1 MKDFNEKVV
10 LVTGGAGGIG
20 RVTAEQFLDRGAVVE
35 LWDMDETAGNALVE
49 QWSANGHNVHFDKV
63 DVTDFDTVQESMS
76 EVKDRWGRLDVLVN
90 NAGITRDA
98 TLKKM
103 SIEDWE
109 QVVEVNLNGV
119 FYCGKT
125 AAELMREQESGVI
138 LNASSVVGVY
148 GNFGQSN
155 YVATKSGVIGL
166 TKTWARE
173 LGRKGIRVNAVAPG
187 FIETPMVN
195 TVPDKI
201 LEKLKGQTPLGRLGK
216 PEDIASAYVF
226 LASEQAAF
234 ITGAVL
240 QVDGG
245 LVF

>member
-1 MKDFNEKVV
+1 MSDFKGKVA
-10 LVTGGAGGIG
+10 LITGGAGGIG
-20 RVTAEQFLDRGAVVE
+20 QETAEQFLNKGATVE
-35 LWDMDETAGNALVE
+35 IWDMDADTGEGLVK
-49 QWSANGHNVHFDKV
+49 QWSADGHRVHFEKV
-63 DVTDFDTVQESMS
+63 DVTDYEAVQKTMAELY
-76 EVKDRWGRLDVLVN
+76 ERRGQLDVLVN

-103 SIEDWE
+103 SPAHWQ
-109 QVVEVNLNGV
+109 QVIEVNLNGV
-119 FYCGKT
+119 FYCGKA
-125 AAELMREQESGVI
+125 AAEIMREQGSGVI

-195 TVPDKI
+195 TVPDKV

-226 LASEQAAF
+226 LASGKAEF
-234 ITGAVL
+234 ITGTVL

>member
-1 MKDFNEKVV
+1 MKDFENKVV

-20 RVTAEQFLDRGAVVE
+20 RKTARQFLDRGANVE
-35 LWDMDETAGNALVE
+35 LWDMDEKAGNKLVE
-49 QWSANGHNVHFDKV
+49 QWSANGHNVHFEQV
-63 DVTDFDTVQESMS
+63 DVTDFKAVQDAMS
-76 EVKDRWGRLDVLVN
+76 EVNDRWGQLDVLVN

-119 FYCGKT
+119 FYCGKA

-195 TVPDKI
+195 TVPDKV

-234 ITGAVL
+234 ITGTVL

>member
-1 MKDFNEKVV
+1 MNDFKDKVV

-20 RVTAEQFLDRGAVVE
+20 EATAGKFLERGAAVE
-35 LWDMDETAGNALVE
+35 LWDMDAEAGNNLAE
-49 QWSANGHNVHFDKV
+49 QWASEGHDVHFEVV
-63 DVTDFDTVQESMS
+63 DVTDFDAVTSAMDEL
-76 EVKDRWGRLDVLVN
+76 KKRRGRLDVLIN

-103 SIEDWE
+103 SAEDW
-109 QVVEVNLNGV
+109 QKVIDVNLSGV
-119 FYCGKT
+119 FYCGKA
-125 AAELMREQESGVI
+125 AAEIMSEQESGVI

-166 TKTWARE
+166 SKTWARE

-187 FIETPMVN
+187 FIETPMVK
-195 TVPDKI
+195 TVPDNI
-201 LEKLKGQTPLGRLGK
+201 LEKLKNQTPLGRLGK
-216 PEDIASAYVF
+216 AEDIASAYVY
-226 LASEQAAF
+226 LASDDAAF
-234 ITGAVL
+234 ITGTVL

>member
-1 MKDFNEKVV
+1 MKDFENKVV
-10 LVTGGAGGIG
+10 LITGGAGGIG
-20 RVTAEQFLDRGAVVE
+20 KATALKFLNRGASLE
-35 LWDMDETAGNALVE
+35 LWDMDIDAGEKLVE
-49 QWSANGHNVHFDKV
+49 ELASEGFDAHFRVV
-63 DVTDFDTVQESMS
+63 DVTDYEAVRDAMQDL
-76 EVKDRWGRLDVLVN
+76 KQRWNRLDVLIN

-103 SIEDWE
+103 SVEDW
-109 QVVEVNLNGV
+109 QKVMDVNLNGV
-119 FYCGKT
+119 FYCGKA
-125 AAELMREQESGVI
+125 AAEIMIEQESGVI

-166 TKTWARE
+166 SKTWARE

-187 FIETPMVN
+187 FIETPMVK

-201 LEKLKGQTPLGRLGK
+201 LEQLKNQTPLGRLGQAD
-216 PEDIASAYVF
+216 DIASAYVY
-226 LASEQAAF
+226 LASEDAAF
-234 ITGAVL
+234 ITGTVL

>member
-1 MKDFNEKVV
+1 MKDFEDKVV
-10 LVTGGAGGIG
+10 LITGGAGGIG
-20 RVTAEQFLDRGAVVE
+20 RKTAQQFLDRGASVE
-35 LWDMDETAGNALVE
+35 LWDMDKDAGDKLVNK
-49 QWSANGHNVHFDKV
+49 WSDEGHEVRFKKV
-63 DVTDFDTVQESMS
+63 DVTDFEAVKYAMTNLQE
-76 EVKDRWGRLDVLVN
+76 RWGQLDVLVN

-98 TLKKM
+98 TLNKM
-103 SIEDWE
+103 SPEEWQ
-109 QVVEVNLNGV
+109 QVVDVNLNGV
-119 FYCGKT
+119 FYCGKA

-173 LGRKGIRVNAVAPG
+173 LGRKGVRVNAVAPG

-195 TVPDKI
+195 TVPDKV

-234 ITGAVL
+234 ITGTVL

>member
-1 MKDFNEKVV
+1 MNDFEGKVI
-10 LVTGGAGGIG
+10 LITGGAGGIG
-20 RVTAEQFLDRGAVVE
+20 RETAQQFLDRGASVE
-35 LWDMDETAGNALVE
+35 LWDMDKDAGDKLVKKWTDE
-49 QWSANGHNVHFDKV
+49 GHKVHFEKV
-63 DVTDFDTVQESMS
+63 DVTDFEAVKKAMNNLQE
-76 EVKDRWGRLDVLVN
+76 RWEQLDILVN

-103 SIEDWE
+103 SPEEWK
-109 QVVEVNLNGV
+109 QVVDVNLNGV
-119 FYCGKT
+119 FYCGKA
-125 AAELMREQESGVI
+125 AAEVMREQESGVI

-173 LGRKGIRVNAVAPG
+173 LGRKGVRVNAVAPG
-187 FIETPMVN
+187 FIETPMVD
-195 TVPDKI
+195 TVPDKV
-201 LEKLKGQTPLGRLGK
+201 LEELKGQTPLGRLGK

-234 ITGAVL
+234 ITGTVL

>member
-1 MKDFNEKVV
+1 MKNFEDTIV
-10 LVTGGAGGIG
+10 LITGGAGGIG
-20 RVTAEQFLDRGAVVE
+20 RETARRFLDCGATVE
-35 LWDMDETAGNALVE
+35 LWDMDAEAGNKLIE
-49 QWSANGHNVHFDKV
+49 QWTDQGHTAHFEKV
-63 DVTDFDTVQESMS
+63 DVTDYQEVTEAMDSL
-76 EVKDRWGRLDVLVN
+76 VARHGALDILVN

-109 QVVEVNLNGV
+109 QVVDVNMNGV
-119 FYCGKT
+119 FYCGKA
-125 AAELMREQESGVI
+125 AAEQMRGQESGVI
-138 LNASSVVGVY
+138 LNASSVVGLY

-173 LGRKGIRVNAVAPG
+173 LGPKGIRVNAVAPG
-187 FIETPMVN
+187 FIETPMVD
-195 TVPDKI
+195 TVP
-201 LEKLKGQTPLGRLGK
+201 EKVLAQLKEQTPLGRLGS
-216 PEDIASAYVF
+216 PEDIASAYLF
-226 LASEQAAF
+226 LASDQAEF
-234 ITGAVL
+234 ITGTVL

>member
-1 MKDFNEKVV
+1 MADFTGKIV
-10 LVTGGAGGIG
+10 LITGGAGGIG
-20 RVTAEQFLDRGAVVE
+20 RETAQQFLDKGAHVE
-35 LWDMDETAGNALVE
+35 LWDMDKETGDKIVTK
-49 QWSANGHNVHFDKV
+49 WANDGHKVHFEKV
-63 DVTDFDTVQESMS
+63 DVTDFDAVKQAMS
-76 EVKDRWGRLDVLVN
+76 NLKERWGELDVLIN

-103 SIEDWE
+103 SPDEWQ
-109 QVVEVNLNGV
+109 QVVDVNLNGV
-119 FYCGKT
+119 FYCGKA

-173 LGRKGIRVNAVAPG
+173 LGRKGVRVNAVAPG

-195 TVPDKI
+195 TVPDKV

-234 ITGAVL
+234 ITGTVL

>member
-1 MKDFNEKVV
+1 MAEFDDQIV
-10 LVTGGAGGIG
+10 LITGGAGGIG
-20 RVTAEQFLDRGAVVE
+20 RVTARQFLDRGATVE
-35 LWDMDETAGNALVE
+35 IWDMDEEAGSEFVDQFGE
-49 QWSANGHNVHFDKV
+49 SAYFEKV
-63 DVTDFDTVQESMS
+63 DVTNFDA
-76 EVKDRWGRLDVLVN
+76 VKKAMEGLKERWERLDILVN

-98 TLKKM
+98 TLQKM
-103 SIEDWE
+103 SPDDW
-109 QVVEVNLNGV
+109 QKVVDVNLNGV
-119 FYCGKT
+119 FYCGKA
-125 AAELMREQESGVI
+125 AAELMRDQESGVI

-187 FIETPMVN
+187 FIETPMVD

-201 LEKLKGQTPLGRLGK
+201 LDKLKNQTPLGRLGK
-216 PEDIASAYVF
+216 PEDIASAYLY
-226 LASEQAAF
+226 LASDDAAF
-234 ITGAVL
+234 ITGTVL

>member
-1 MKDFNEKVV
+1 MKDFDEKVV
-10 LVTGGAGGIG
+10 LITGGAGGIG
-20 RVTAEQFLDRGAVVE
+20 RETAGQFLEKGAAVE
-35 LWDMDETAGNALVE
+35 LWDMDAEAGQKLVDE
-49 QWSANGHNVHFDKV
+49 WKADGHDIHFQKV
-63 DVTDFDTVQESMS
+63 DVTDFGA
-76 EVKDRWGRLDVLVN
+76 VKKAMNDLHQRWGQLDVLVN

-103 SIEDWE
+103 SVEDWE

-119 FYCGKT
+119 FYCGKA

-195 TVPDKI
+195 TVPDKV

-234 ITGAVL
+234 ITGTVL

>member
-1 MKDFNEKVV
+1 MKEFEGKVI
-10 LVTGGAGGIG
+10 LITGGAGGIG
-20 RVTAEQFLDRGAVVE
+20 KETARQFLERGAAVE
-35 LWDMDETAGNALVE
+35 LWDMDADAGEKLVQAWTE
-49 QWSANGHNVHFDKV
+49 KGHSVHFTKV
-63 DVTDFDTVQESMS
+63 DVTDYEAVTGAMQDLHARQE
-76 EVKDRWGRLDVLVN
+76 RLDVLVN

-103 SIEDWE
+103 DPETWQ
-109 QVVEVNLNGV
+109 QVLDVNLSGV
-119 FYCGKT
+119 FYCGKE
-125 AAELMREQESGVI
+125 AAALMREQGSGVI

-155 YVATKSGVIGL
+155 YVATKSGVIGM

-187 FIETPMVN
+187 FIETPMVQ

-201 LEKLKGQTPLGRLGK
+201 LDQLKNQTPLGRLGK

-226 LASEQAAF
+226 LASERAAF
-234 ITGAVL
+234 ITGTVI

>member
-1 MKDFNEKVV
+1 MKDFKNKIV

-20 RVTAEQFLDRGAVVE
+20 RATAQQFLEGGASVE
-35 LWDMDETAGNALVE
+35 LWDMDAEAGTKLADK
-49 QWSANGHNVHFDKV
+49 WSKENHKIHFSKV
-63 DVTDFDTVQESMS
+63 DVTNFDA
-76 EVKDRWGRLDVLVN
+76 VKDAMQALNKRWGRLDVLIN
-90 NAGITRDA
+90 NAGITKDA
-98 TLKKM
+98 TLQKM
-103 SIEDWE
+103 APEDW
-109 QVVEVNLNGV
+109 QKVIDVNLNGV
-119 FYCGKT
+119 FYCGKA

-201 LEKLKGQTPLGRLGK
+201 LENLKNKTPLGRLGK
-216 PEDIASAYVF
+216 ADDIAAAYYF
-226 LASEQAAF
+226 LASDKAAF
-234 ITGAVL
+234 ITGTVL

>member
-1 MKDFNEKVV
+1 MNDFEDKVI
-10 LVTGGAGGIG
+10 LITGGAGGIG
-20 RVTAEQFLDRGAVVE
+20 SETAQQFLDRGANVE
-35 LWDMDETAGNALVE
+35 LWDMDKEAGDKLVQKWTDE
-49 QWSANGHNVHFDKV
+49 GHEVRFEKV
-63 DVTDFDTVQESMS
+63 DVTSFDAVQQAMS
-76 EVKDRWGRLDVLVN
+76 NLQERWGQLDVLIN

-103 SIEDWE
+103 SPEEWQ

-119 FYCGKT
+119 FYCGKA
-125 AAELMREQESGVI
+125 AAEIMREQESGVI

-173 LGRKGIRVNAVAPG
+173 LGRKGVRVNAVAPG

-195 TVPDKI
+195 TVPDKV
-201 LEKLKGQTPLGRLGK
+201 LDKLKGQTPLGRLGK

-234 ITGAVL
+234 ITGTVL

>member
-1 MKDFNEKVV
+1 MKDFSDKVV

-20 RVTAEQFLDRGAVVE
+20 EVTAKKFLERGAAVE
-35 LWDMDETAGNALVE
+35 LWDMDAEAGNSLVE
-49 QWSANGHNVHFDKV
+49 KWTSEGYDVNFNVV
-63 DVTDFDTVQESMS
+63 DVTDNEAVTSAMNRLKEQ
-76 EVKDRWGRLDVLVN
+76 RGRLDVLIN

-103 SIEDWE
+103 SADDW
-109 QVVEVNLNGV
+109 QKVIDVNLSGV
-119 FYCGKT
+119 FYCGK
-125 AAELMREQESGVI
+125 AAAAIMTEQKSGVI
-138 LNASSVVGVY
+138 LNASSVVGIY

-166 TKTWARE
+166 SKTWARE

-187 FIETPMVN
+187 FIETPMVQ
-195 TVPDKI
+195 TVPENI
-201 LEKLKGQTPLGRLGK
+201 LEQLKNQTPLGRLGK
-216 PEDIASAYVF
+216 PEDIASAYVY
-226 LASEQAAF
+226 LASDEAAF
-234 ITGAVL
+234 ITGTVL

>member
-1 MKDFNEKVV
+1 
-10 LVTGGAGGIG
+10 
-20 RVTAEQFLDRGAVVE
+20 
-35 LWDMDETAGNALVE
+35 
-49 QWSANGHNVHFDKV
+49 
-63 DVTDFDTVQESMS
+63 
-76 EVKDRWGRLDVLVN
+76 LDVLVN

-103 SIEDWE
+103 SPEEWQ
-109 QVVEVNLNGV
+109 QVVDVNLNGV
-119 FYCGKT
+119 FYCGKA

-173 LGRKGIRVNAVAPG
+173 LGRKGVRVNAVAPG
-187 FIETPMVN
+187 FIETPMVD
-195 TVPDKI
+195 TVPDKV

-234 ITGAVL
+234 ITGTVL

>member
-1 MKDFNEKVV
+1 MNDFKNKIV

-20 RVTAEQFLDRGAVVE
+20 EVTAGKFLERGASVE
-35 LWDMDETAGNALVE
+35 LWDMDAEAGEKLAE
-49 QWSANGHNVHFDKV
+49 QWTSEGHDVHFEVV
-63 DVTDFDTVQESMS
+63 DVTDFEAVGSAM
-76 EVKDRWGRLDVLVN
+76 KDLKKRRGRLDVLIN

-103 SIEDWE
+103 SAEDW
-109 QVVEVNLNGV
+109 QKVIDVNLSGV
-119 FYCGKT
+119 FYCGKA
-125 AAELMREQESGVI
+125 AAEIMSEQESGVI

-166 TKTWARE
+166 SKTWARE

-195 TVPDKI
+195 TVPENI
-201 LEKLKGQTPLGRLGK
+201 LEKLKNQTPLGRLGK
-216 PEDIASAYVF
+216 PEDIASAYVY
-226 LASEQAAF
+226 LASDDAAF
-234 ITGAVL
+234 ITGTVL

>member
-1 MKDFNEKVV
+1 MKDFENKVV
-10 LVTGGAGGIG
+10 LITGGAGGIG
-20 RVTAEQFLDRGAVVE
+20 QATALKFLNRGASVE
-35 LWDMDETAGNALVE
+35 LWDMDAEAGEKLVDE
-49 QWSANGHNVHFDKV
+49 WTSEGHQVHFEVV
-63 DVTDFDTVQESMS
+63 DVTDYDSVKESMGNLHQ
-76 EVKDRWGRLDVLVN
+76 RWGRLDVLVN

-103 SIEDWE
+103 STDDW
-109 QVVEVNLNGV
+109 QKVVDVNLNGV
-119 FYCGKT
+119 FYCGKS
-125 AAELMREQESGVI
+125 AAEIMSEQESGVI

-166 TKTWARE
+166 SKTWARE

-187 FIETPMVN
+187 FIETPMVQ

-201 LEKLKGQTPLGRLGK
+201 LEQLKNQTPLGRLGK
-216 PEDIASAYVF
+216 AEDIASAYVY
-226 LASEQAAF
+226 LASDDAAF
-234 ITGAVL
+234 ITGTVL

>member
-1 MKDFNEKVV
+1 MKDFEGKTV
-10 LVTGGAGGIG
+10 LITGGAGGIG
-20 RVTAEQFLDRGAVVE
+20 RETAQQFLDRGADVE
-35 LWDMDETAGNALVE
+35 LWDMDEKAANELVE
-49 QWSANGHNVHFDKV
+49 QWSADGYNIHFEKV
-63 DVTDFDTVQESMS
+63 DVTNFKAVQDKMS

-119 FYCGKT
+119 FYCGKA
-125 AAELMREQESGVI
+125 AAELMREQESGVM

-201 LEKLKGQTPLGRLGK
+201 LENLKGQTPLGRLGK

-226 LASEQAAF
+226 LASEQASF
-234 ITGAVL
+234 ITGTVL

>member
-1 MKDFNEKVV
+1 MKDFKNKVV
-10 LVTGGAGGIG
+10 LITGGAGGIG
-20 RVTAEQFLDRGAVVE
+20 QATALKFLDRGASVE
-35 LWDMDETAGNALVE
+35 LWDMDAEAGRKLVE
-49 QWSANGHNVHFDKV
+49 EWTSEGHQMHFEMV
-63 DVTDFDTVQESMS
+63 DVTDYDS
-76 EVKDRWGRLDVLVN
+76 VKEAMNNLHQRWSRLDVLVN

-103 SIEDWE
+103 STDDW
-109 QVVEVNLNGV
+109 QKVLDVNLNGV

-125 AAELMREQESGVI
+125 AAEIMSEQESGVI

-166 TKTWARE
+166 SKTWARE

-187 FIETPMVN
+187 FIETPMVK

-201 LEKLKGQTPLGRLGK
+201 LEQLKNQTPLGRLGK
-216 PEDIASAYVF
+216 AEDIASAYVY
-226 LASEQAAF
+226 LASDDAAF
-234 ITGAVL
+234 ITGTVL

>member
-1 MKDFNEKVV
+1 MKDFEDKVV

-20 RVTAEQFLDRGAVVE
+20 RETARQFLDRGASIE
-35 LWDMDETAGNALVE
+35 LWDMDQEAGKNLVN
-49 QWSANGHNVHFDKV
+49 QWAKEGHEAHFEKV
-63 DVTDFDTVQESMS
+63 DVTNFDA
-76 EVKDRWGRLDVLVN
+76 VKEAMDELHGRWGQLDVLVN

-103 SIEDWE
+103 SAEDW
-109 QVVEVNLNGV
+109 QKVVDVNLNGV
-119 FYCGKT
+119 FYCGKA
-125 AAELMREQESGVI
+125 AAEIMREQESGVI

-195 TVPDKI
+195 TVPDKV
-201 LEKLKGQTPLGRLGK
+201 LEQLKGQTPLGRLGK
-216 PEDIASAYVF
+216 PEDIASSYVF
-226 LASEQAAF
+226 LASDQAAF
-234 ITGAVL
+234 ITGTVL

>member
-1 MKDFNEKVV
+1 MKDFENKVV
-10 LVTGGAGGIG
+10 LITGGAGGIG
-20 RVTAEQFLDRGAVVE
+20 QATAQKFLNRGASVE
-35 LWDMDETAGNALVE
+35 IWDMDAEAGKELVNE
-49 QWSANGHNVHFDKV
+49 WTSEGQQVHFEVV
-63 DVTDFDTVQESMS
+63 DVTDYDS
-76 EVKDRWGRLDVLVN
+76 VKEAMDELHQRWGRLDVLVN

-103 SIEDWE
+103 STDDW
-109 QVVEVNLNGV
+109 QKVVDVNLNGV
-119 FYCGKT
+119 FYCGKA
-125 AAELMREQESGVI
+125 AAEIMSEQESGVI

-166 TKTWARE
+166 SKTWARE

-187 FIETPMVN
+187 FIETPMVK

-201 LEKLKGQTPLGRLGK
+201 LEQLKNQTPLGRLGK
-216 PEDIASAYVF
+216 AEDIASAYVY
-226 LASEQAAF
+226 LASDDAAF
-234 ITGAVL
+234 ITGTVL

>member
-1 MKDFNEKVV
+1 MKDFNDKVV

-20 RVTAEQFLDRGAVVE
+20 EVTAGKFLERGASVE
-35 LWDMDETAGNALVE
+35 LWDMDAEVGNSLVQ
-49 QWSANGHNVHFDKV
+49 QWASEGYDVHFEKV
-63 DVTDFDTVQESMS
+63 DVTDMEAVTTAMNKLKER
-76 EVKDRWGRLDVLVN
+76 KGRLDVLIN

-103 SIEDWE
+103 SAEDW
-109 QVVEVNLNGV
+109 QKVIDVNLSGV
-119 FYCGKT
+119 FYCGKA
-125 AAELMREQESGVI
+125 AAEIMSEQESGVI

-166 TKTWARE
+166 SKTWARE

-187 FIETPMVN
+187 FIETPMVQ
-195 TVPDKI
+195 TVPDNI
-201 LEKLKGQTPLGRLGK
+201 LEKLKNQTPLGRLGK
-216 PEDIASAYVF
+216 AEDIASAYVF
-226 LASEQAAF
+226 LASDEAAF
-234 ITGAVL
+234 ITGTVL

>member
-1 MKDFNEKVV
+1 MHDFKNKTV
-10 LVTGGAGGIG
+10 LITGGVGGIG
-20 RVTAEQFLDRGAVVE
+20 RATARQFLDRGATVE
-35 LWDMDETAGNALVE
+35 LWDMDAKSGE
-49 QWSANGHNVHFDKV
+49 QLAEEWRANGDEIHFKKV
-63 DVTDFDTVQESMS
+63 DVTDFDTVKTAMQDLQ
-76 EVKDRWGRLDVLVN
+76 KRHGQLDVLVN

-103 SIEDWE
+103 EPADW
-109 QVVEVNLNGV
+109 QNVVDVNLNGV
-119 FYCGKT
+119 FYCGKA
-125 AAELMREQESGVI
+125 AAEIMREQGSGVI
-138 LNASSVVGVY
+138 LNASSVVGIY

-201 LEKLKGQTPLGRLGK
+201 LNKLKEQTPLGRLGK
-216 PEDIASAYVF
+216 PEDIASAYVY
-226 LASEQAAF
+226 LASDQAAF
-234 ITGAVL
+234 ITGTVL

>member
-1 MKDFNEKVV
+1 MTDFTGKII
-10 LVTGGAGGIG
+10 LITGGVGGIG
-20 RVTAEQFLDRGAVVE
+20 RETAQQFLEKGASVE
-35 LWDMDETAGNALVE
+35 LWDMDHEAGDKLVE
-49 QWSANGHNVHFDKV
+49 EWTAERHKVHFEKV
-63 DVTDFDTVQESMS
+63 DVSDFDAVKQAMS
-76 EVKDRWGRLDVLVN
+76 DLKERWGQLDVLIN

-103 SIEDWE
+103 SPEKWQ
-109 QVVEVNLNGV
+109 QVVNVNLNGV
-119 FYCGKT
+119 FYCGKA
-125 AAELMREQESGVI
+125 AAEIMRDQESGVI

-173 LGRKGIRVNAVAPG
+173 LGRKGVRVNAVAPG

-195 TVPDKI
+195 TVPDKV

-234 ITGAVL
+234 ITGTVL

>member
-1 MKDFNEKVV
+1 MEDFTGKVV
-10 LVTGGAGGIG
+10 LITGGAGGIG
-20 RVTAEQFLDRGAVVE
+20 RETAQQFLDRGASIE
-35 LWDMDETAGNALVE
+35 LWDMDEATGEELVKKWTTE
-49 QWSANGHNVHFDKV
+49 GHDVHFEKV
-63 DVTDFDTVQESMS
+63 DVTDFSAVKQAMTEVQ
-76 EVKDRWGRLDVLVN
+76 KRWGQLDVLVN

-103 SIEDWE
+103 SPEEWQ
-109 QVVEVNLNGV
+109 QVVDVNLNGV
-119 FYCGKT
+119 FYCGKA

-173 LGRKGIRVNAVAPG
+173 LGRKGVRVNAVAPG
-187 FIETPMVN
+187 FIETPMVD
-195 TVPDKI
+195 TVPDKV

-234 ITGAVL
+234 ITGTVL